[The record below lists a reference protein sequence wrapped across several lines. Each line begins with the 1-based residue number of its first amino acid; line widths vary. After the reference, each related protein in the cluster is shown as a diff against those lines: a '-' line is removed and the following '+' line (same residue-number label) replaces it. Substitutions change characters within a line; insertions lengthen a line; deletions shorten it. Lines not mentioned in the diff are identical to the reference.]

1 LLRLHAFSTV
11 TNGGEMHNN
20 RELETDKEERAKKL
34 KELLVEF
41 NNVEAKLRL
50 LEQYMTEIRNG
61 MSVLVL
67 NIRSKGNGDHKH

>member
-1 LLRLHAFSTV
+1 
-11 TNGGEMHNN
+11 MHNN
-20 RELETDKEERAKKL
+20 QEFETDKEYRANKL
-34 KELLVEF
+34 RELLVEF

-50 LEQYMTEIRNG
+50 LEKHMTEIRNG